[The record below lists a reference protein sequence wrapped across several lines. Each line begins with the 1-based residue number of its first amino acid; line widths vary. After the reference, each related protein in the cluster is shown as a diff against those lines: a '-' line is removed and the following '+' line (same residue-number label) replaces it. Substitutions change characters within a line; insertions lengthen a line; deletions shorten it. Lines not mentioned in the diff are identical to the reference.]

1 MGGGGP
7 RRLLNAVDEGQRR
20 LRLEADRARRPGGL
34 LKLMALRRGRGR
46 GQDRCESTALTE
58 VVGLVRFG
66 CLRLWLARQG
76 SGLLGVRQ
84 RPLNA
89 VRESLHGGR
98 WPFLI
103 TLEGALAQRLK
114 QRRYLILVQRQTLL
128 SFD

>member
-1 MGGGGP
+1 
-7 RRLLNAVDEGQRR
+7 LLDAVDKGQRR
-20 LRLEADRARRPGGL
+20 LRLKAERARRPGSL
-34 LKLMALRRGRGR
+34 LKLMALRMGRGP
-46 GQDRCESTALTE
+46 GQDRCEPGAALAE

>member
-34 LKLMALRRGRGR
+34 LKLMA
-46 GQDRCESTALTE
+46 
-58 VVGLVRFG
+58 
-66 CLRLWLARQG
+66 LRLWLARQG